1 MSSLS
6 NLADDLSEGIHK
18 IKHKDSNCFH
28 NYESVKH
35 NLINYNCLSC
45 NKNYSNKIGENF
57 KNWFKSNFK
66 FSADINKFILFLRKD
81 VYPYKY
87 MNDLEKFNETS
98 LPGKEEFYSNLN
110 IEDIMDLDYNY
121 AERICKD
128 FELKNLG

>member
-1 MSSLS
+1 MGSLS

-35 NLINYNCLSC
+35 NLINCNCLSC
-45 NKNYSNKIGENF
+45 NKNYSNKIDENF